1 MKGVIFPVLLLAST
15 QWLSGQIT
23 FDFFASGSGTI
34 GAGADLDGLSA
45 GTSSVGGVILTA
57 EAFQNGVSSGTVFN
71 GTSSSFGINALGS
84 DDSDE
89 FDNDLG
95 AGNADVM
102 QFSFSTG
109 GTFES
114 IDLRGITSN
123 ASDAEA
129 ILSFTG
135 GGTFDL
141 FGGSPNESNG
151 TSDIYTISET
161 FASNQ
166 LITLTVSGSAP
177 SNTSFGLD
185 GFTIS
190 TSAIPEPSTYA
201 LIFGGIALGLVVWKR
216 RKASVEA

>member
-1 MKGVIFPVLLLAST
+1 MRSAMLVVLFLALT
-15 QWLSGQIT
+15 QFVSGQIT
-23 FDFFASGSGTI
+23 FDFFESGAGTI
-34 GAGADLDGLSA
+34 GAGADLDGVSS
-45 GTSSVGGVILTA
+45 GTSSAGGVILTA
-57 EAFQNGVSSGTVFN
+57 EAFQNGVSTGTVFN
-71 GTSSSFGINALGS
+71 GTSSSFGINAVGS
-84 DDSDE
+84 DDSDA

-95 AGNADVM
+95 AGNADLM
-102 QFSFSTG
+102 QFSFNTG

-123 ASDAEA
+123 VSNAEA
-129 ILSFTG
+129 VLSFTG

-141 FGGSPNESNG
+141 FGGSGNESNG

-177 SNTSFGLD
+177 LNTSFGLD

-201 LIFGGIALGLVVWKR
+201 LIFGGVALGLVVWKR
-216 RKASVEA
+216 RKASCEA